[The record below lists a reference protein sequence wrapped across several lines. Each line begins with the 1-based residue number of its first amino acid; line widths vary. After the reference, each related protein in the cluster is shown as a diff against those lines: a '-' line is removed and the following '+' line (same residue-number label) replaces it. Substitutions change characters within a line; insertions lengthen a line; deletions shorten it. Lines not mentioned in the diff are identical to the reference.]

1 MGHKRQN
8 GFTLIELTITI
19 LVIAVLSAGG
29 AYIMTYLIQSAVYIP
44 SKLNMDMLASDAL
57 TIMIDG
63 DSQAKGLRFSRSVTD
78 IQPYQITFINQD
90 NQTINYQ
97 LNTGT
102 NKLYRSINGNPAV
115 LIPYYIP
122 SSGISMSGKNGQLFL
137 YYDGSEVITANPV
150 NVRRI
155 AVALIAM
162 TGSGSFDQWQGKADL
177 SSAVAVKRF

>member
-8 GFTLIELTITI
+8 GFTLVELSITI
-19 LVIAVLSAGG
+19 MIIAILSAGG
-29 AYIMTYLIQSAVYIP
+29 AYIMIYLIQSAVFIP
-44 SKLNMDMLASDAL
+44 NKLNMDMLVSDAL
-57 TIMIDG
+57 TIMIEGDG
-63 DSQAKGLRFSRSVTD
+63 QAKGLRFSRSVTD
-78 IQPYQITFINQD
+78 VQPYQITFINQD

-122 SSGISMSGKNGQLFL
+122 ASGISMSGKNGQLFL
-137 YYDGSEVITANPV
+137 YYDGSEAITANPV

-155 AVALIAM
+155 SVALIAM
-162 TGSGSFDQWQGKADL
+162 TGTGNFDQWQGRTDL